1 MNKGA
6 KIRYFQLIGLVLLLA
21 VILIV
26 RLFVLSVIQTPK
38 WAAAAEELS
47 TKTIYTTAPRG
58 QILDRNG
65 KVLAGNV
72 YTISVSMS
80 KGSMTD
86 EMLNQ
91 SILKVARV
99 LEENGDQLLDSFPMT
114 VKKNGKIF
122 FNHNGSK
129 KELLNRYGFSQ
140 DLNAKQAF
148 SKLRNYFT
156 IDEELT
162 AEDARRVMIVR
173 NEMAALGYKKYM
185 PVTIAKDISQRSV
198 AILEENSQEYPGAE
212 VFSEV
217 SRNYPKGSFASHIL
231 GYLGKISDS
240 EREEYV
246 NQQGYQS
253 WDMVGKDGIE
263 KAYESVL
270 RGKAGEKK
278 VQVNAAGNLVKTI
291 SQREPEQGKDVTLTI
306 DMKLQET
313 AEEALEQGLEAMR
326 RGGTFASEFGDYS
339 MKQAPKAEVGAVV
352 ALEVKTGDVLAMASY
367 PDFDPNLFANGI
379 STKDWKS
386 LQSKNPRN
394 PLAPAPLYNV
404 ATKSAVQPGSTFK
417 MVTAITALQCGLDP
431 NKRLYDDGYVK
442 LGNRSFGCV
451 AWNLSRKKHGLL
463 NLQEALEVSCNY
475 YFYDLA
481 TGKDLYTGSGLG
493 YEENMSIDKIM
504 DYAAQFGLGQST
516 GIEIPETV
524 TGTPSKETKIASLRG
539 SLKNVLLAETETY
552 FKRDA
557 IQDKAG
563 IQNSIETITNWIG
576 QDLSVKELEDRLA
589 KMTGIK
595 QEKASQLAE
604 LCKYTYMNQATW
616 NTADALNI
624 AIGQGEN
631 SYTPLQMARYT
642 AALGNKG
649 VRNPISLV
657 EKIEGRGKI
666 EKDAPF
672 SVEVKDESFFDEII
686 GGMTRVA
693 NGSGGSLTRMF
704 QNFPVTVAGK
714 TGTAQRAGKI
724 NPPDEEEYIREHLS
738 GIAPSLSWE
747 EIQEEKDR
755 LMKEYPDIYA
765 SRHTA
770 VRRAVMNLSE
780 GKVTAS
786 DIDRY
791 KESYD
796 NFAWVVTMAP
806 AEEPQIAVAVMI
818 TQGDTAANAGP
829 IAREVIGAWLQ
840 QEKNNN

>member
-21 VILIV
+21 ALLIG
-26 RLFVLSVIQTPK
+26 RLFFLSVVQTPK

-58 QILDRNG
+58 RILDRNG

-91 SILKVARV
+91 SILKVVHV
-99 LEENGDQLLDSFPMT
+99 LEENGDQLLDSFPIA
-114 VKKNGKIF
+114 VDKNGKISF
-122 FNHNGSK
+122 DRNGSK
-129 KELLNRYGFSQ
+129 RELLSRYGFSQ
-140 DLNAKQAF
+140 ELNAKQAF
-148 SKLRNYFT
+148 SKLRNSFT

-173 NEMAALGYKKYM
+173 DEMAALGYKKYM

-246 NQQGYQS
+246 DQQGYQS

-306 DMKLQET
+306 DMKLQEA

-326 RGGTFASEFGDYS
+326 RGGAFTSEFGNYT

-352 ALEVKTGDVLAMASY
+352 ALDVKTGDVLAMASY

-386 LQSKNPRN
+386 LQSENPRN

-431 NKRLYDDGYVK
+431 DKRLYDDGYVK

-481 TGKDLYTGSGLG
+481 TGKDLYTGSRLG
-493 YEENMSIDKIM
+493 YEESMSIDKIM
-504 DYAAQFGLGQST
+504 DYAAQFGLGQAT
-516 GIEIPETV
+516 GVEIPETV
-524 TGTPSKETKIASLRG
+524 TGTPSKDSKIAGLRG
-539 SLKNVLLAETETY
+539 SLKNVLLAGTETY
-552 FKRDA
+552 FEQDA
-557 IQDKAG
+557 IQEKEKVRDG
-563 IQNSIETITNWIG
+563 IETIIGWIG
-576 QDLSVKELEDRLA
+576 QDLSVKELEERLE
-589 KMTGIK
+589 KIEGIK
-595 QEKASQLAE
+595 EEKISQLAE

-666 EKDAPF
+666 EKDSPF
-672 SVEVKDESFFDEII
+672 SVQVKDKSFFDDII
-686 GGMTRVA
+686 GGMIRVA
-693 NGSGGSLTRMF
+693 NGSGGSLTRLF
-704 QNFPVTVAGK
+704 QDFPVTVAAK

-724 NPPDEEEYIREHLS
+724 NPPDEEEYIREHLG
-738 GIAPSLSWE
+738 GIAPSLSWR
-747 EIQEEKDR
+747 EIQREKER
-755 LMKEYPDIYA
+755 LMKEYPDIYV

-791 KESYD
+791 KDSYD

-806 AEEPQIAVAVMI
+806 AEDPRIAVAVMI

-829 IAREVIGAWLQ
+829 IAREVIGTWLGQ
-840 QEKNNN
+840 KKTKD

>member
-1 MNKGA
+1 MKKGA
-6 KIRYFQLIGLVLLLA
+6 RFRYFQLNGLVLLLA
-21 VILIV
+21 VVLIG
-26 RLFVLSVIQTPK
+26 RLFVLSVVQNPK

-58 QILDRNG
+58 RILDRNG

-86 EMLNQ
+86 EMLNK
-91 SILKVARV
+91 SILKVVHV
-99 LEENGDQLLDSFPMT
+99 LEENGDQLLDSFPIA
-114 VKKNGKIF
+114 VKKNGRISF
-122 FNHNGSK
+122 QSNGSK
-129 KELLNRYGFSQ
+129 KELLSRYGFSE

-173 NEMAALGYKKYM
+173 DEMAALGYKKYM

-246 NQQGYQS
+246 EQQGYQS

-263 KAYESVL
+263 KAFESVL

-313 AEEALEQGLEAMR
+313 AEKALEQGLEAMR
-326 RGGTFASEFGDYS
+326 RGGSFASEFGDYS

-352 ALEVKTGDVLAMASY
+352 ALDVKTGDVLAMASY

-431 NKRLYDDGYVK
+431 NERLYDDGYVK

-481 TGKDLYTGSGLG
+481 TGRDLYTGGKLG
-493 YEENMSIDKIM
+493 YKEKMSIDKIM
-504 DYAAQFGLGQST
+504 DYAAQFGLGQAT

-524 TGTPSKETKIASLRG
+524 TGTPSKDSKIAGLRG
-539 SLKNVLLAETETY
+539 SLKNVLLAGTETY
-552 FKRDA
+552 FTQEA
-557 IQDKAG
+557 IADKKKVQD
-563 IQNSIETITNWIG
+563 SIETIASWIG
-576 QDLSVKELEDRLA
+576 QDLSVKELEERLE
-589 KMTGIK
+589 KMTEIK
-595 QEKASQLAE
+595 EEKVEQLAE

-666 EKDAPF
+666 EKNAPF
-672 SVEVKDESFFDEII
+672 SVKVKDESFFDEII
-686 GGMTRVA
+686 GGMTRVT
-693 NGSGGSLTRMF
+693 NGSGGSLTKLFR
-704 QNFPVTVAGK
+704 NFPVTVAGK

-724 NPPDEEEYIREHLS
+724 NPPDEEDYIREHLG
-738 GIAPSLSWE
+738 GIAPGLSWE
-747 EIQEEKDR
+747 EIQREKDR
-755 LMKEYPDIYA
+755 LMKEYPDVYV

-770 VRRAVMNLSE
+770 VRRAVMNLSK

-806 AEEPQIAVAVMI
+806 AEDPRIAVAVMI

-829 IAREVIGAWLQ
+829 VAREVIGAWLQ
-840 QEKNNN
+840 QEKNKH